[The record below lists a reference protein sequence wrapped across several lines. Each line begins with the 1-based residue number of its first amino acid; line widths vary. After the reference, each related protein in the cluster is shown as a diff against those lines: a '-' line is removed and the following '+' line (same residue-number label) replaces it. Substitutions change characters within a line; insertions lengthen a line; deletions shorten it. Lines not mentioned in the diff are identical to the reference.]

1 MVAGYHVTL
10 LHLSHC
16 KQESIIESEYS
27 LMKSDV
33 SLPFWELLCTMA
45 NSAVS
50 VYMHIQRDGSS
61 PVQGV
66 SAVDQYSHSV
76 SMISS
81 SSPLSVC
88 GRRVGAERMK
98 EHRKREMEVRW
109 REGGRFHSQQWLRE
123 MFLPSI

>member
-1 MVAGYHVTL
+1 MFHFHFGSYYAQWLTAQ
-10 LHLSHC
+10 S
-16 KQESIIESEYS
+16 
-27 LMKSDV
+27 
-33 SLPFWELLCTMA
+33 
-45 NSAVS
+45 VS

-88 GRRVGAERMK
+88 GRRVGGCRENERAQ
-98 EHRKREMEVRW
+98 EKRDGSQM
-109 REGGRFHSQQWLRE
+109 EGGREIPEPAVAQRNVFTINLKHT
-123 MFLPSI
+123 LPLHTHLYTETRKGTVLDSERDKE